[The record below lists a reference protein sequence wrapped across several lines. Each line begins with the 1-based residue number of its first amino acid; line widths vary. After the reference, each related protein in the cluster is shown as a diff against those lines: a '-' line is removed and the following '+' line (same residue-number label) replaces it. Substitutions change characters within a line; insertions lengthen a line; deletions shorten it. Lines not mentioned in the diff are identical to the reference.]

1 MARRKRQFMDDGDS
15 SGDSDSDGGVDD
27 EDPYQTKRRKID
39 EDERSDWTKA
49 PAFVSGDVIVRHCI
63 DDKC

>member
-1 MARRKRQFMDDGDS
+1 MDDGDS